1 MDSKTLTLDINA
13 KNYTSNWDIIDHIA
27 SEFDIKWTHLWYA
40 PEHEVKSIDGFI
52 DRMADL
58 GWLINDIDNII
69 INITLPKNKPRKK
82 IKDLDKLIETFNE
95 IKIRQKNRN
104 LEINWI
110 NLN

>member
-1 MDSKTLTLDINA
+1 
-13 KNYTSNWDIIDHIA
+13 
-27 SEFDIKWTHLWYA
+27 
-40 PEHEVKSIDGFI
+40 
-52 DRMADL
+52 MADL
-58 GWLINDIDNII
+58 GWLSNDIDNIV